1 MAIEFPYN
9 DTEWGYKDHTGDNIE
24 TDFTV
29 GFPYLNKRSAQNG
42 SKPKTLF
49 VYFDGVLQPTSGWSV
64 QSAGNVIR
72 FAVAPGSGVHIEF
85 RRDSGIDDPA
95 VQWTNNSPINQ
106 RSLQKDQDWAKFL
119 DQELYT
125 KTIALVD
132 DLNAIIAAG
141 PGLSGYVLF
150 TDAGNEAVIA
160 DHAARTPN
168 GDARGDSAVDLQT
181 DRSGDAKV
189 AAADN
194 STIGGGESN
203 ETVKAHGSI
212 TGGNQATT
220 RRFGEQAYG
229 GGSAADAQVVKNV
242 ATVRTSDAT
251 QTIMGYTST
260 NGTWASTTLDAAT
273 IPFPSSGAYM
283 MAFEGYVIGMR
294 AEAGGT
300 DACCMKI
307 EGAMKKDDAGNVA
320 FVGSPKV
327 SVVGRDDVNLD
338 VDVVL
343 AAANAGAN
351 IRVTGLAAEEWT
363 WTCEWEGPEMLVPA
377 L

>member
-9 DTEWGYKDHTGDNIE
+9 DTEWGYNDHTGDGGEI
-24 TDFTV
+24 DFTV
-29 GFPYLNKRSAQNG
+29 GFPYLRKASSANG
-42 SKPKTLF
+42 TQPKSLKI
-49 VYFDGVLQPTSGWSV
+49 YFDGVIQPTGWSV
-64 QSAGNVIR
+64 RSAGNVIR
-72 FAVAPGSGVHIEF
+72 FDVPPANAVHIEF

-95 VQWTNNSPINQ
+95 VQWANASPINQ
-106 RSLQKDQDWAKFL
+106 RNLQLDQDWHKFL

-132 DLNAIIAAG
+132 DLNAIIASSA
-141 PGLSGYVLF
+141 GLSGYVMF
-150 TDAGNEAVIA
+150 TDMGNEAVIA

-181 DRSGDAKV
+181 DRSGVAQV

-194 STIGGGESN
+194 STIGGGENN
-203 ETVKAHGSI
+203 ETVQAHGSVP
-212 TGGNQATT
+212 GGRAGTA
-220 RRFGEQAYG
+220 RRFGEMAYG
-229 GGSAADAQVVKNV
+229 GGSDAAAQVVKNV
-242 ATVRTSDAT
+242 GTARTSDAT
-251 QTIMGYTST
+251 QTTIGYS
-260 NGTWASTTLDAAT
+260 NSAAWASPEIDAAT
-273 IPFPSSGAYM
+273 IPFPSSGTYM

-294 AEAGGT
+294 AEAVGN
-300 DACCMKI
+300 DAICVKI
-307 EGAMKKDDAGNVA
+307 EGAMKKDDAGVVA

-338 VDVVL
+338 VDIVL
-343 AAANAGAN
+343 AAANAGAD
-351 IRVTGLAAEEWT
+351 IRVTGIAAEEWT